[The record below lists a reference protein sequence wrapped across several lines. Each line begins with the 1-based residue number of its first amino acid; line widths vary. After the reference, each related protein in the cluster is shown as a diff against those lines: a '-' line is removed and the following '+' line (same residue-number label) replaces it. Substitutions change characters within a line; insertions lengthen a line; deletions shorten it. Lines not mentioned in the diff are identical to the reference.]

1 MRGSKPSSI
10 HASGLLHPVA
20 LVAIGCWLVGDYVL
34 APAFPGFATRVLTS
48 GAALVAFPLVLAAL
62 VGVGL
67 PHRVYPRVVDAC
79 LVATAIAFTL
89 VCVWEPAQALW
100 IRILDVIQPGRAHH
114 GEHTAADLIALPM
127 LIVSRGCYR
136 AVHRAS

>member
-1 MRGSKPSSI
+1 MRATKPSSI

-34 APAFPGFATRVLTS
+34 APAYPGFATRVLTS

-67 PHRVYPRVVDAC
+67 PHRMYPRVVDAC

-100 IRILDVIQPGRAHH
+100 VRILDVIQPGRVHLGDH
-114 GEHTAADLIALPM
+114 GVADLVALPI
-127 LIVSRGCYR
+127 LAVSRWCYR
-136 AVHRAS
+136 ATHRGR